1 MKALSLALAAALGIP
16 AASATAAVVTIG
28 NPLALDCYNWAE
40 RRDQRPDAL
49 DTCTRALKEALDVD
63 DRAATHVN
71 RGVIRMIH
79 RDLAGA
85 EADFNAA
92 LALRPSLSDAW
103 LNKGFLRVRT
113 GDGSSALP
121 FLERALQLRSRRP
134 ALAYYAR
141 GIAHE
146 QAGNVRAAYADLV
159 RAREL
164 EPGWSMPE
172 QALARYSV
180 VQR

>member
-16 AASATAAVVTIG
+16 AATATAAIVTIG

-40 RRDQRPDAL
+40 SRDPRPDAVE
-49 DTCTRALKEALDVD
+49 TCSRALKEPLDVD
-63 DRAATHVN
+63 DRAATLVN
-71 RGVIRMIH
+71 RGVLRMIH
-79 RDLAGA
+79 KDLAGA
-85 EADFNAA
+85 EGDFNAA
-92 LALRPSLSDAW
+92 LALRPALSDAW

-113 GDGSSALP
+113 GGGSDALP
-121 FLERALQLRSRRP
+121 FLEKALQFRARRP

-164 EPGWSMPE
+164 EPGWAMPE

-180 VQR
+180 VER

>member
-1 MKALSLALAAALGIP
+1 MKALSLALAAALAVP

-49 DTCTRALKEALDVD
+49 ETCSRALKEPLDVD
-63 DRAATHVN
+63 DRAATLVN

-79 RDLAGA
+79 QDLAGA
-85 EADFNAA
+85 ETDFNAA

-103 LNKGFLRVRT
+103 LNKGFLRLRT
-113 GDGSSALP
+113 GDGSEALP
-121 FLERALQLRSRRP
+121 FLEKALQFRARRP
-134 ALAYYAR
+134 ALAYFAR

-146 QAGNVRAAYADLV
+146 QAGNVRAAYADLI
-159 RAREL
+159 RARRL

-172 QALARYSV
+172 QALARYEV

>member
-16 AASATAAVVTIG
+16 AASATAAIVTVG

-40 RRDQRPDAL
+40 RSDPRPDAVE
-49 DTCTRALKEALDVD
+49 TCSRALKEPLDVD
-63 DRAATHVN
+63 DRAATLVN
-71 RGVIRMIH
+71 RGVLRMIH
-79 RDLAGA
+79 KDLAGA
-85 EADFNAA
+85 EGDFNRA

-113 GDGSSALP
+113 GDGSDALP
-121 FLERALQLRSRRP
+121 FLEKALEFRARRP

-146 QAGNVRAAYADLV
+146 QAGNFRAAYADLV

-164 EPGWSMPE
+164 EPGWAMPE
-172 QALARYSV
+172 QALARYAIV
-180 VQR
+180 GR